1 VKPREIR
8 DDEGEEE
15 VGWVITNSK
24 VDDFLNKG
32 DILLGQAMQAL
43 RHRHDSVR
51 CTFFP
56 PPQYNRGC
64 GFSYVPAACH
74 GVCRVVSCRVR
85 RGNVGVVVCG
95 RRSFG
100 GQVDEHH

>member
-51 CTFFP
+51 SHLLP
-56 PPQYNRGC
+56 PP
-64 GFSYVPAACH
+64 PM
-74 GVCRVVSCRVR
+74 
-85 RGNVGVVVCG
+85 
-95 RRSFG
+95 RSRH
-100 GQVDEHH
+100 DTTRHDTTHMTSRSSKERHRS